1 MQITRQRVRPE
12 MNILTDEKCP
22 SCRGTGE
29 VKPTILLTDDIER
42 TLTFIVDKIKTRNL
56 VLNVHPFVAAYL
68 TKGLFPVYRKMS
80 RKFGINLKVQAV
92 ESYPMLEFRF
102 FDRYENEIDLT

>member
-1 MQITRQRVRPE
+1 MS
-12 MNILTDEKCP
+12 ILTDEKCP

-42 TLTFIVDKIKTRNL
+42 TLTFIVDKIKTRRL

-68 TKGLFPVYRKMS
+68 TRGLFPMYRKMN
-80 RKFGINLKVQAV
+80 RKFGISLKIQAV
-92 ESYPMLEFRF
+92 SSYQMLEFRF